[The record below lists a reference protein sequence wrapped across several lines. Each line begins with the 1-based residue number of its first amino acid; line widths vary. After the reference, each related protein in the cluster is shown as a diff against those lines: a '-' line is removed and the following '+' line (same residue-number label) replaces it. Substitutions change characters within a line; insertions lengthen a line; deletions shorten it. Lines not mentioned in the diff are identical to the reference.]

1 MCPIHVAEM
10 LLLDHQAIG
19 VFVNVKQTSLVIL
32 LLDVKESVNTIET
45 VLLL

>member
-1 MCPIHVAEM
+1 MCLIHVAEM

-19 VFVNVKQTSLVIL
+19 VFVNVKQASLVIL